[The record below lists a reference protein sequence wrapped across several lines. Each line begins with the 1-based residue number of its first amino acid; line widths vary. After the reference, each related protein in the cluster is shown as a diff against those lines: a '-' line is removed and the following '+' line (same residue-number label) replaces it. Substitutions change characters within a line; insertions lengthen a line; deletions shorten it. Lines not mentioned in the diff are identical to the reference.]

1 MYPRKIK
8 IAPIIKVNVNGITIF
23 LTNSAS
29 NMTRN
34 KKTSMDRFLANFTI
48 KTISNIWKMNIA
60 IEAFDNPII
69 IAAFYRNINPSM

>member
-1 MYPRKIK
+1 
-8 IAPIIKVNVNGITIF
+8 
-23 LTNSAS
+23 
-29 NMTRN
+29 MTRN